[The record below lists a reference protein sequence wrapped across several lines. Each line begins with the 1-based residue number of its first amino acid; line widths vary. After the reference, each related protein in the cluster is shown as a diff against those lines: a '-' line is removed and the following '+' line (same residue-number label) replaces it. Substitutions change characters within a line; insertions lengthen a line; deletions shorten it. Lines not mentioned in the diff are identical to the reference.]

1 MSHYHPNGF
10 YAAMMGK
17 LHHHTCITKQSPN
30 GQLEPET
37 EAKAFF
43 PNPRN
48 HMMPKYKPELE
59 AGKKVPVL
67 KATQT
72 PRPDNVTIEKAAKYP
87 IAQKAFLAAR
97 RPSQQALPDLSVTV
111 QELEEAEPEEEE
123 ETTPVSTPPPVLV
136 RQVAK
141 APARAPTPPKRP
153 GTRLVAKK

>member
-10 YAAMMGK
+10 YAAMCK
-17 LHHHTCITKQSPN
+17 RYPAINAHQDTAS
-30 GQLEPET
+30 EPE
-37 EAKAFF
+37 AKIVF

-59 AGKKVPVL
+59 TGKKVAVL

-87 IAQKAFLAAR
+87 VAKQAFLASR
-97 RPSQQALPDLSVTV
+97 RPSQQILPDLSVTV
-111 QELEEAEPEEEE
+111 QEIEEVEPMEEE

-141 APARAPTPPKRP
+141 APTRAPTPPKRP